1 MLTASSCRGWGSLQG
16 LRFCPETHTCL
27 WGHLSGLSVYVLG
40 MGEDFFFLKFSYL
53 EREIIYVV
61 HCAQMELGLA

>member
-1 MLTASSCRGWGSLQG
+1 MGLAARTALLPRDPHVFVGAPIWSECVCARDERG
-16 LRFCPETHTCL
+16 
-27 WGHLSGLSVYVLG
+27 
-40 MGEDFFFLKFSYL
+40 FFFLKFSYL